1 MFEWFLFLRLH
12 LCGNK
17 TNYSLEFVFKK
28 NIIVLSNNKD
38 YLLCYYLFNKVARR
52 YLDRIVPMIQRFNS
66 FLQSNSSFG
75 ESIQFNIVDQK

>member
-1 MFEWFLFLRLH
+1 MISLFASSF
-12 LCGNK
+12 CGNK

-38 YLLCYYLFNKVARR
+38 YYLFNKVARR